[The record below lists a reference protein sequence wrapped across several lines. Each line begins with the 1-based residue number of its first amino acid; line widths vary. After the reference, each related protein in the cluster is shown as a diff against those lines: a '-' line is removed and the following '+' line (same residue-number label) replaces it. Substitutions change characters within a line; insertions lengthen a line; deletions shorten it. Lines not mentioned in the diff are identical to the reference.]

1 MCLPFLHSAE
11 DLQVVLSDLQLSG
24 GKLLAAY
31 GEEKLKGLCFCL
43 HENGRLSV
51 KELLG
56 EDTLVEQQMLSSLFQ
71 YEAVSEIEAL
81 APSAECNSDL
91 GMARVIHVYS
101 MLTLFARS
109 HTNLY
114 IQVVGDEAIPENN
127 GFYNLEN
134 GSCTCLYRPDK
145 CYQLVSIEE
154 LPSLLFEGKHPY
166 MNLMLN

>member
-1 MCLPFLHSAE
+1 MDRTAQVTRKTKETDIVCELNIDGSGKSDIDTGCGFLDH
-11 DLQVVLSDLQLSG
+11 
-24 GKLLAAY
+24 
-31 GEEKLKGLCFCL
+31 
-43 HENGRLSV
+43 
-51 KELLG
+51 
-56 EDTLVEQQMLSSLFQ
+56 
-71 YEAVSEIEAL
+71 
-81 APSAECNSDL
+81 
-91 GMARVIHVYS
+91 